1 MHTKQVD
8 TSTIQGIKRAERL
21 QALGWKPIAIN
32 PITNVVTLVKAYRK
46 PAGRK
51 NHKR

>member
-8 TSTIQGIKRAERL
+8 TSTLQGLKRAERL

-32 PITNVVTLVKAYRK
+32 PITNVVTLVKAYQK
-46 PAGRK
+46 PRK